1 MSFLFSEKFDIMK
14 KITKERGVSMQKI
27 RKAVIPAAGLGTR
40 FLPATKAMAKE
51 MMPVV
56 DTPSIQYVV
65 EEAIKSGIEEILIIT
80 GKGKNAIED
89 HFDANI
95 SLENNLI
102 EKNKDALLEKVQSTT
117 IPSIHY
123 VRQAYPQGLGDAI
136 LQARAFIGNEP
147 FAVLLGDD
155 IMPNPVPLTKT
166 LMELS
171 EKYDKGV
178 IATIQ
183 IPKEK
188 ADRFGM
194 IDIEGEMEPHVFNTK
209 HLVEKPKPEETPSN
223 LGIVGRY
230 ILPPEIFDILKEQE
244 PDAGNEV
251 QLTDALE
258 TLNKRNSLLAYEY
271 TGTRYDVGDKYGM
284 LIANIEIGLEHEETS
299 EKMHEHII
307 KLAKKL
313 NS

>member
-1 MSFLFSEKFDIMK
+1 
-14 KITKERGVSMQKI
+14 MQKV

-56 DTPSIQYVV
+56 DTPSIQFVV
-65 EEAIKSGIEEILIIT
+65 EEAIASGIEDILIIT

-95 SLENNLI
+95 SLENNLRA
-102 EKNKDALLEKVQSTT
+102 KGKDMLLQTAQSTT

-123 VRQAYPQGLGDAI
+123 VRQAYPRGLGDAI
-136 LQARAFIGNEP
+136 LQAQTFVGDEP

-155 IMPNPVPLTKT
+155 IMPSEIPLTKR
-166 LMELS
+166 LMDVY
-171 EKYDKGV
+171 EKHEMGV
-178 IATIQ
+178 VATIR

-188 ADRFGM
+188 SSKYGV
-194 IDIEGEMEPHVFNTK
+194 IDIEKDLEEDVHSIR
-209 HLVEKPKPEETPSN
+209 HLIEKPSPEDAPSN

-230 ILPPEIFDILKEQE
+230 VLSPEIFDILRNQE
-244 PDAGNEV
+244 PDAGDEV

-258 TLNKRNSLLAYEY
+258 TLNQTSPMVAYEY
-271 TGTRYDVGDKYGM
+271 DGIRYDVGEKYGM
-284 LIANIEIGLEHEETS
+284 LVANIEVGLQHEETS
-299 EKMHEHII
+299 VKMREHL
-307 KLAKKL
+307 KQLAKDLKKA
-313 NS
+313 

>member
-1 MSFLFSEKFDIMK
+1 
-14 KITKERGVSMQKI
+14 MQKI

-56 DTPSIQYVV
+56 DTPSIQFVV
-65 EEAIKSGIEEILIIT
+65 EEALKSGIEEILIIT

-102 EKNKDALLEKVQSTT
+102 EKGKDDLLKKVQSTT

-123 VRQAYPQGLGDAI
+123 VRQAYPKGLGDAI
-136 LQARAFIGNEP
+136 LQARPFVGDEP
-147 FAVLLGDD
+147 FVVLLGDD
-155 IMPNPVPLTKT
+155 IMPNDQPLTKT
-166 LMELS
+166 LMDLS
-171 EKYDKGV
+171 EQYAKGIV
-178 IATIQ
+178 ATIQ

-188 ADRFGM
+188 SDRFGI
-194 IDIEGEMEPHVFNTK
+194 IDIKDEIEPHLFSTN
-209 HLVEKPKPEETPSN
+209 HLVEKPLPEQAPST

-230 ILPPEIFDILKEQE
+230 VLPAEIFTILENQE
-244 PDAGNEV
+244 PDQGGEI

-258 TLNKRNSLLAYEY
+258 TLNKQNALLAYKY
-271 TGTRYDVGDKYGM
+271 MGTRYDVGDKYGM
-284 LIANIEIGLEHEETS
+284 LVANIEIGLNHAETS
-299 EKMHEHII
+299 DKMKEHII
-307 KLAKKL
+307 ELAKTLKK
-313 NS
+313 

>member
-1 MSFLFSEKFDIMK
+1 
-14 KITKERGVSMQKI
+14 MQKI

-65 EEAIKSGIEEILIIT
+65 EEALKSGIEEILIIT

-102 EKNKDALLEKVQSTT
+102 EKNKDDLLNNVQSTT

-123 VRQAYPQGLGDAI
+123 VRQAYPKGLGDAI
-136 LQARAFIGNEP
+136 LQARAFVGDEP
-147 FAVLLGDD
+147 FVVLLGDD
-155 IMPNPVPLTKT
+155 IMPNDVPLTKT
-166 LMELS
+166 LMGLAEQ
-171 EKYDKGV
+171 YDKGV
-178 IATIQ
+178 VATIQ

-188 ADRFGM
+188 SDRFGV
-194 IDIEGEMEPHVFNTK
+194 IDIQDEIGPHLYNTK
-209 HLVEKPKPEETPSN
+209 HFVEKPLPEQSPST

-230 ILPPEIFDILKEQE
+230 VLPAEIFTILENQE
-244 PDAGNEV
+244 PDQGGEI

-258 TLNKRNSLLAYEY
+258 TLNKQNSLLAYEY

-284 LIANIEIGLEHEETS
+284 LVANIEIGLQHEETS
-299 EKMHEHII
+299 EKMKEHII
-307 KLAKKL
+307 ELAKALKK
-313 NS
+313 